1 MIQLLIVDDDDI
13 NIFLLNHLLKKSGY
27 PVETVSY
34 TNPVEALQYIN
45 SCIAEEKK
53 IDLLFLD
60 INMPEM
66 TGWDLLNE
74 LRTEGISKITESRI
88 YMLSSSV
95 HATDSEK
102 AAQFPEVSG
111 FISKPVTPEFLSDIF
126 SEITL
131 TKQE

>member
-1 MIQLLIVDDDDI
+1 MIQLLVVDDDDI

-27 PVETVSY
+27 PVQTISY

-45 SCIAEEKK
+45 SCVADRKK

-60 INMPEM
+60 INMPQM
-66 TGWDLLNE
+66 SGWDVLNE
-74 LRTEGISKITESRI
+74 LRIEGTSKIPESHI

-102 AAQFPEVSG
+102 AARFPEVSG
-111 FISKPVTPEFLSDIF
+111 FISKPVTIDFLSGIF
-126 SEITL
+126 SAITL
-131 TKQE
+131 AKQQ